1 MELVVAA
8 ARAWN
13 LPGDYIASL
22 QHWLPRGPVGAGS
35 RKLGDIAWT

>member
-8 ARAWN
+8 ARAWH
-13 LPGDYIASL
+13 LPSDYISSL
-22 QHWLPRGPVGAGS
+22 QHWLPRRPAGAGS